1 MWTIKATTGEDQNNP
16 AHHLLVLQTKTLE
29 KCINKICRLLA
40 VGFGEAGGEII
51 AANLT
56 NSGDLNPMLPGR
68 KIIAIFGFCDIRE
81 FTAATEVLQV
91 PRGVDLRWLGRGL
104 ASAYQ

>member
-1 MWTIKATTGEDQNNP
+1 MEKDLDNHP
-16 AHHLLVLQTKTLE
+16 FYDLDVSQTKILE

-56 NSGDLNPMLPGR
+56 SGGDLNPMLPGR
-68 KIIAIFGFCDIRE
+68 KIVAIFGFCDIRE
-81 FTAATEVLQV
+81 FTDTTEVLQV
-91 PRGVDLRWLGRGL
+91 AREESVDLDATCW
-104 ASAYQ
+104 